1 MRRRSHAR
9 PARRRRTGILLA
21 PYAYMAEPLR
31 NRIDDAGRPVC
42 PVCGQSIKMT
52 EIVIR
57 ADNCLVHFGCRDEA
71 RKA

>member
-1 MRRRSHAR
+1 M
-9 PARRRRTGILLA
+9 LLA
-21 PYAYMAEPLR
+21 PHADMAEALR
-31 NRIDDAGRPVC
+31 NRIDEAGRPVC

-57 ADNCLVHFGCRDEA
+57 ADEYLLHFGCRDEA